1 MIFTLHIRET
11 LKNLLIQ
18 EDTDGDKKITI
29 EDKGPKEFVIR
40 STSGENY
47 PIKGTYYL
55 SNLLQELVR
64 AKNKGLEVLE
74 LDIAKIEEL
83 PVARISR
90 SIKDYYWQGLTRTMD
105 EKGIEAL
112 LSDTKN
118 DTLTD
123 DILKIYIPFEDVI
136 ALQYYQQ
143 IEKTLPI
150 EAIQLPKIIT
160 PEFVKSINTKPGIL
174 ALKLTKENDN
184 IQGVPF
190 VVPGGRF
197 NEMYGWDSYFE
208 SIGLII
214 DGKVAL
220 AKAMADNFQYE
231 IEHYGKILN
240 ANRSYYLTR
249 TQPPFYTSLI
259 REIYEVT
266 QDKEWLRS
274 HLKTA
279 IKEYETVWM
288 VEGKRL
294 TKNGLNRFIADGLGV
309 PPECEVGHF
318 DAILSPFAKELNISI
333 ENYIEGYQNGEIK
346 NNELAV
352 YFLNDRSVRE
362 SGHDTSYRIDGN
374 CSELN
379 LVDLNAFLYKY
390 ETDFKEIIAS
400 EFDDSFSC
408 NNQNYTSN
416 FWNEKAKKRKQLSN
430 TYLWDEE
437 KGMYFDYNIER
448 KEASQ
453 FISATTLT
461 PLWSKMASKKQAE
474 KLVKTAIPLLKMEGG
489 IAGST
494 QESAGEISTKRPQ
507 RQWDFPNG
515 WAPHQM
521 LIWKGLLHYKY
532 KEEAQELIYRWLY
545 MITKN
550 AVDYN
555 GTIPE
560 KYNVVSATHKVF
572 AEYGNVGT
580 DFEYITDEGFGW
592 MNASY
597 QYGLT
602 LLNKEYKQHLNKLTI
617 PNKLFKN
624 D

>member
-294 TKNGLNRFIADGLGV
+294 TKNGLNRFLADGLGV